1 MDPVTILGAVGSVVG
16 IAAFGLQLSQFV
28 NEFLG
33 QYERANE
40 NLHDVCY
47 GLERTIAIL
56 DEIEGLLKLEKE
68 NRTSKSGKPELFN
81 DKALAEVRKNTDA
94 CLKVFWRIEAAILYA
109 KETPKD
115 LEKRIKEQLQEFHDK
130 VQKGEEKGLADR
142 NIIRL
147 SKRRNMNRVQ
157 RFVYTFSTGKQLTRY
172 RDQLNFLQQSLSL
185 LLHVV
190 HLGMYLRAPKT
201 PVNNY
206 DVLSTRE
213 IIKLTAE
220 KRRQA
225 MDMLSDQDDDFADTM
240 PPPYKT
246 YVSHRRSDGSRRTKP
261 HQDRFGKEEE
271 RRHRHK
277 IPNSQDFRPLRR
289 RASSTENDLQR
300 GRTEKRGTYINR
312 TIDKH
317 FKAASASPRRRDE
330 MKIQERSAS
339 ESIEAHVDYEM
350 KGEVARRH
358 MEGELQKDLK
368 RARKGKR
375 ATELDSQLADSSKS
389 YPEIPFSQ
397 SPTRMD
403 DDELHSMRPQHDS
416 VVGSPIIERQKQ
428 DTSFSRIKTR
438 LEKVPAK
445 YQKPS
450 VTEQL
455 PDEVQEE
462 ISDPDEALQNFEK
475 IYQPKP
481 KSPSIEVLPNL
492 TSKSSLL
499 VPPPD
504 DLEKLTPEMEAAL
517 LDEPILVLERA
528 LLTNVANS
536 QASKTPNGEEKTLN
550 NNHSLTKLIFSP
562 KDVDVTAFSL
572 RTEYKSRRNESAQL
586 ENKRKENPGGPVA
599 PHTSAPLGVEV
610 TISPKTSSNSLKS
623 TIVEHPEV
631 GLTRTEEL
639 SQKKSEVPIR
649 HVPGAWIDDDES
661 LDPIRSKPTSIAEYS
676 LQEAVEGNKETIN
689 WENAEKV
696 AEKGSFEA
704 PKPREGEAKL
714 AVKDPTDYT
723 SPRPSDPRTKPQHV
737 VSSKQVSIIDH
748 TETLQQS
755 ENQPRQS
762 PVNEKSQPKIAIHI
776 PLSPQTRG
784 RGMSSPNSTLQS
796 MTARKMAMSPKASS
810 NQSVSE
816 SPKTTTPIIDTGF
829 SKKPIRSSLDQTS
842 QQRKDE
848 QLVSKVE
855 GPSQDAKEMDSQH
868 NEENRPPEIR
878 NVPPMATLA
887 QDNAWTENSGSVI
900 TTNFEREEQEQDLSA
915 IDQEIGGTVNQS
927 GGLSSPSTVPESL
940 TPQIHV
946 TLSSMDSPEG
956 LSERYTTYS
965 TSVLNN
971 QETPHERDQK
981 IDVFQFLVPEDDIDA
996 PQDST
1001 PMQRTDE
1008 KFEETKDTS
1017 SLDIETET
1025 SSIISSLSTPGREQT
1040 RLRGLWR
1047 IKTPR
1052 DFVTRSDM
1060 EELFGRGSFLTAFVI
1075 RGKDYHKIPCP
1086 GHFSLRQRD
1095 LEKSQSSGP
1104 ISWRR
1109 FAFLT
1114 TDEMSALSA
1123 ITSSEENVQ
1132 LRTSLV
1138 HLKRLRKEK
1147 LKFWSNE
1154 NRALVAIIQ
1163 NQKPGLQKSPQ
1174 DRLEDDED
1182 SEEAV
1187 TSPKLEKS
1195 SVLRTTKEMRNPP
1208 TRDENIEIFVIYAAF
1223 TIRVLEPQNEY
1234 GDCASVPPTA
1244 DREGFSE
1251 ADILQR
1257 ITELK
1262 VDGPHVIEKK
1272 LKLLKTQ
1279 QTEIAKIVRD
1289 MNKDECEPGFV
1300 WNVAQLERIDGQAT
1314 GIRSVTVY
1322 FRKRPLG
1329 VETIITPELFE
1340 APQHEK
1346 ASPKPATSE
1355 TFLPVNTNV
1364 YAGPAEVPRNDTP
1377 PIILSAR
1384 IADNSADTTSD
1395 PPESTPIMPWNTM
1408 KPGTARKAPERRR
1421 TPDLRRKSITE
1432 SSASVSSEWSTLSS
1446 SLSSYQPKKRRTEAS
1461 IYNPYRHNPEIPIR
1475 NINTLPTGPHFP
1487 NPFDSRNRS
1496 LYFQDPQVQY
1506 YSSFHPP
1513 APASNW
1519 AMPPPIVSANNW
1531 AMPPPIVPT
1540 TTQPHRVPMNRA
1552 PPPPTAPE
1560 VAEKRAH
1567 FADDTENK
1575 KNKPPGVPPS
1585 RRNSESTQE
1594 QDRRTPQHT
1603 QRKFPAQLRTPKD
1616 PPSNAYSVSEY
1627 EPSQSSRTI
1636 FRRQALPG
1644 LEPVRKDSRESAPL
1658 KRRSKLPY
1666 PATFDSR
1673 SFRLEPTESE
1683 VLQEDTRLVRDLL
1696 VEWVPNGDEDDDGGE
1711 DEDEDEDGETDGDKE
1726 TYEI

>member
-28 NEFLG
+28 NDFLG

-47 GLERTIAIL
+47 GLERTIAVL
-56 DEIEGLLKLEKE
+56 DQIEELLKLEKE

-81 DKALAEVRKNTDA
+81 DKALVEVRKNTDA

-115 LEKRIKEQLQEFHDK
+115 LEKRLKEQLQEFHDK

-147 SKRRNMNRVQ
+147 AKRRNMNRVQ

-190 HLGMYLRAPKT
+190 QLGMYLRAPKT
-201 PVNNY
+201 PVNSY

-225 MDMLSDQDDDFADTM
+225 KDMLSDDDDDFADTM

-246 YVSHRRSDGSRRTKP
+246 YDSHRRSDESRRTKP
-261 HQDRFGKEEE
+261 HRDNFGKEEE

-312 TIDKH
+312 TIDKQ
-317 FKAASASPRRRDE
+317 FNAASASPRRRDE
-330 MKIQERSAS
+330 LKIQERSSA
-339 ESIEAHVDYEM
+339 ESIEAHADYEV
-350 KGEVARRH
+350 KGEVAQRH

-375 ATELDSQLADSSKS
+375 VTELDSQLADSSKS

-416 VVGSPIIERQKQ
+416 VVGSPIVERQKQ
-428 DTSFSRIKTR
+428 DSPFSRIRTR

-455 PDEVQEE
+455 PDEFQEE
-462 ISDPDEALQNFEK
+462 ISDVDEALRNFEK

-481 KSPSIEVLPNL
+481 KSPSMEVLPNL

-499 VPPPD
+499 IPPAD
-504 DLEKLTPEMEAAL
+504 DLGKLTPEMEAAL
-517 LDEPILVLERA
+517 LDEPIPVLEQA
-528 LLTNVANS
+528 LLTNVANLQVS
-536 QASKTPNGEEKTLN
+536 NTSNGEEDTLN
-550 NNHSLTKLIFSP
+550 NNHSLTELIFSP
-562 KDVDVTAFSL
+562 KDMDVTAFSL

-586 ENKRKENPGGPVA
+586 ENKRKENPGGPVT
-599 PHTSAPLGVEV
+599 PRTSIPLGVEV
-610 TISPKTSSNSLKS
+610 AIPPKTSSSSLNS
-623 TIVEHPEV
+623 TIVEHLEV
-631 GLTRTEEL
+631 DLTWTEEL
-639 SQKKSEVPIR
+639 SQKKSEVSLQ

-661 LDPIRSKPTSIAEYS
+661 LDPIRSKSTSIAEYS
-676 LQEAVEGNKETIN
+676 LQEDVEGNKETIN
-689 WENAEKV
+689 WENAVKV
-696 AEKGSFEA
+696 AEQ
-704 PKPREGEAKL
+704 GEAKL
-714 AVKDPTDYT
+714 AVKEPTDYT
-723 SPRPSDPRTKPQHV
+723 PPRPSDQRIKPRHV
-737 VSSKQVSIIDH
+737 VSSKQGSIIDH

-755 ENQPRQS
+755 EDQPRQS

-776 PLSPQTRG
+776 PSSPQTRG
-784 RGMSSPNSTLQS
+784 RGMPSPNLTLQS
-796 MTARKMAMSPKASS
+796 MTARKMGMSPKAPS

-816 SPKTTTPIIDTGF
+816 SPKTPTPIIDTGF
-829 SKKPIRSSLDQTS
+829 SKKPIRSSLDQTP
-842 QQRKDE
+842 QERKDD

-855 GPSQDAKEMDSQH
+855 GPSQDAREMGTQH
-868 NEENRPPEIR
+868 KEENRLAEIR

-887 QDNAWTENSGSVI
+887 QDNAWTENSDSVG
-900 TTNFEREEQEQDLSA
+900 TTNKISESEREEQEQDPSA
-915 IDQEIGGTVNQS
+915 IDQQMGGTVNQS
-927 GGLSSPSTVPESL
+927 GGLSSPTVPESL

-946 TLSSMDSPEG
+946 TLSGMDSPKG
-956 LSERYTTYS
+956 LSERCTTYS

-981 IDVFQFLVPEDDIDA
+981 IDVFRFLVPEDDIDA

-1017 SLDIETET
+1017 SIDIEAET

-1052 DFVTRSDM
+1052 DFVTQSDM

-1086 GHFSLRQRD
+1086 GHFSSRQRD

-1163 NQKPGLQKSPQ
+1163 NQKPGVQKSPQ

-1195 SVLRTTKEMRNPP
+1195 SILRTMKEMRNSPM
-1208 TRDENIEIFVIYAAF
+1208 RDENIEIFVIYAAF

-1234 GDCASVPPTA
+1234 GDCSSVPPTA

-1262 VDGPHVIEKK
+1262 MDGPHVIEKK

-1289 MNKDECEPGFV
+1289 MNKDECEPGFI

-1314 GIRSVTVY
+1314 GLRSVTVY

-1329 VETIITPELFE
+1329 VETFITPELFE
-1340 APQHEK
+1340 APRLEK
-1346 ASPKPATSE
+1346 ASPKPATSK
-1355 TFLPVNTNV
+1355 TLLPVNTNV

-1384 IADNSADTTSD
+1384 IADNSANTTSD
-1395 PPESTPIMPWNTM
+1395 PPELTPVMPWNTM

-1421 TPDLRRKSITE
+1421 TPDLRGKSITE

-1461 IYNPYRHNPEIPIR
+1461 TYNPYRHNPEIPIR
-1475 NINTLPTGPHFP
+1475 NINSLPTGPHFP

-1513 APASNW
+1513 APA
-1519 AMPPPIVSANNW
+1519 ANW
-1531 AMPPPIVPT
+1531 AMPPPIVPP
-1540 TTQPHRVPMNRA
+1540 TTQPHRVPMTRA
-1552 PPPPTAPE
+1552 PSPPTAPE
-1560 VAEKRAH
+1560 ITEKRAH
-1567 FADDTENK
+1567 FADDTEDK
-1575 KNKPPGVPPS
+1575 KNKRPAVPPS

-1603 QRKFPAQLRTPKD
+1603 QKKSPAQLRTPKY
-1616 PPSNAYSVSEY
+1616 PPSNAYS
-1627 EPSQSSRTI
+1627 
-1636 FRRQALPG
+1636 ALPG
-1644 LEPVRKDSRESAPL
+1644 LEPVRKDSRKSAPL
-1658 KRRSKLPY
+1658 KRRSMLPY
-1666 PATFDSR
+1666 PASFDSR

-1696 VEWVPNGDEDDDGGE
+1696 LEWVPNG
-1711 DEDEDEDGETDGDKE
+1711 DEDEDGETDGDKE
-1726 TYEI
+1726 KDEI